1 MSHANEWFQLMRGY
15 RRLRPQFAF
24 SFHGELSHDSI
35 NLVGAADDDI
45 SKWLRELHWG
55 GLLNRTILIVMADH
69 GNRFADVRN
78 TLQGKQEERL
88 PFFSFAFPEAFRH
101 AFPAAYEQ
109 FKSNVDRLTTPFD
122 VHATLVDIL
131 SELTIRLL
139 KSSSKTALLPLQTSR
154 TASWSAI
161 P

>member
-1 MSHANEWFQLMRGY
+1 MIDSNEWFQFMKGY

-69 GNRFADVRN
+69 GNRFADVRK

-88 PFFSFAFPEAFRH
+88 PFFSFTFPEAFRR
-101 AFPAAYEQ
+101 AFPAAYQQ

-131 SELTIRLL
+131 SRLSHCL
-139 KSSSKTALLPLQTSR
+139 PKSLYKNALLLLQTSR